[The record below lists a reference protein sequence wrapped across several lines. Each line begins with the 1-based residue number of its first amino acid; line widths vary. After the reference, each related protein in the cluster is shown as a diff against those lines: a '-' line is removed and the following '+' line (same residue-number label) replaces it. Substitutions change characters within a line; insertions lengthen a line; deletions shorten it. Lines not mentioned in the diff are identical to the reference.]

1 MVLRNVYFI
10 SYAADRSFCPSSA
23 LRKQL
28 HSLLCAC
35 FRALNTNKNPA
46 SAALLISCTFLISQ
60 AMVFG
65 ETIHLPQANVTG
77 SMSLEQSI
85 GARRSIRTFAAKP
98 LSIEQIG
105 QLLWAAQ
112 GITDT
117 RNGLRA
123 APSAGA
129 LYPLELYIVLPD
141 GIYRYFPER
150 HELKRTVEGDRRFEL
165 QKAALD
171 QDAVGT
177 APAVFVFS
185 AVFQKTANRYGARAS
200 LYVPIE
206 VGHAA
211 QNLLLQ
217 ATAQGLAGVPVGAF
231 NERRVAEV
239 LRLAKNERP
248 LYLLPLGYPVE

>member
-1 MVLRNVYFI
+1 MV
-10 SYAADRSFCPSSA
+10 
-23 LRKQL
+23 
-28 HSLLCAC
+28 
-35 FRALNTNKNPA
+35 
-46 SAALLISCTFLISQ
+46 LISQ
-60 AMVFG
+60 AMAFD
-65 ETIHLPQANVTG
+65 ETIHLPQAKVAG

-85 GARRSIRTFAAKP
+85 AERRSIRAFAAKT

-117 RNGLRA
+117 KGSLRA

-129 LYPLELYIVLPD
+129 LYPLETYVVLPA
-141 GIYRYFPER
+141 GIYRYIPER
-150 HELKRTVEGDRRFEL
+150 HELKRTVEGDRRLEL
-165 QKAALD
+165 QKASLD
-171 QDAVGT
+171 QDAVGS
-177 APAVFVFS
+177 APAVFVFT
-185 AVFQKTANRYGARAS
+185 AVFERTSIKYRERAN

-217 ATAQGLAGVPVGAF
+217 ATAQGLAGVPIGAF
-231 NERRVAEV
+231 NDKRVAQA
-239 LRLAKNERP
+239 LKLPKDQRP

>member
-1 MVLRNVYFI
+1 MNLIGLIPMV
-10 SYAADRSFCPSSA
+10 
-23 LRKQL
+23 
-28 HSLLCAC
+28 
-35 FRALNTNKNPA
+35 
-46 SAALLISCTFLISQ
+46 LISQ
-60 AMVFG
+60 AFAFD
-65 ETIHLPQANVTG
+65 ETIALPQANHNG

-85 GARRSIRTFAAKP
+85 ANRRSIRTFASKP
-98 LSIEQIG
+98 LSIGQIG
-105 QLLWAAQ
+105 QLLWSAQ
-112 GITDT
+112 GITEKN
-117 RNGLRA
+117 RGFRA

-129 LYPLELYIVLPD
+129 LYPLETHVVLPA
-141 GIYRYFPER
+141 GIYRYDPHR
-150 HELKRTVEGDRRFEL
+150 HELKRIVDGDRREAL
-165 QKAALD
+165 QQASLG
-171 QDAVGT
+171 QDAVGS

-185 AVFQKTANRYGARAS
+185 AVFQKTAIRYGARAS

-239 LRLAKNERP
+239 LRLARNERP